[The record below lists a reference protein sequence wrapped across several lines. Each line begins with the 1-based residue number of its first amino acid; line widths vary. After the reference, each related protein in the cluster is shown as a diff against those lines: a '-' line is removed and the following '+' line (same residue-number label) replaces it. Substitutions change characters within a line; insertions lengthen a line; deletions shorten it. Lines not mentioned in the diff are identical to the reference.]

1 MPNATLRSELSEFFM
16 ETQRAHHRAYFD
28 VDGFDLEW
36 PIWYAEYMQA
46 RLNGL
51 IHTICTRSELVYL
64 LVMVEKERLGQPPDT
79 PWADYYADF
88 FVERYGPMR
97 GHMPAEPT
105 IADANPSEDISKP

>member
-16 ETQRAHHRAYFD
+16 ETQRAHHRAFFD

-36 PIWYAEYMQA
+36 PMWYAEYMQA

-64 LVMVEKERLGQPPDT
+64 LVMVEKERLREQAGGT
-79 PWADYYADF
+79 PWAEYYADF
-88 FVERYGPMR
+88 FVERYGGMS
-97 GHMPAEPT
+97 GHMPAEP
-105 IADANPSEDISKP
+105 ASPSEENSQP